1 MVVISICIP
10 TFNSS
15 KHIIECINSVLNQS
29 YSDFEIIISDNNS
42 TDNTIDLIKSIN
54 SKKITLYQNKSNI
67 GMAENFIKVCELAN
81 GKFIKLL
88 ASDDVLEPKALEK
101 SINTFKDNPNLSL
114 VVTSKKLI
122 NNNSKTII
130 KNFSSLKDGR
140 YESKFILKKIIKSGR
155 NPIGEPSFSIF
166 KKIDYFNVGGFDKK
180 QSLFLDLD
188 LWFRLLKIGDLYFLN
203 TPLGG
208 FRIQP
213 ESNSVRNSGFKSY
226 ISWLKMI
233 EENGVNKFIKIYVK
247 FKIYFFIIL
256 KNIFYK
262 VYLKN

>member
-1 MVVISICIP
+1 MVEISICIP

-29 YSDFEIIISDNNS
+29 YSDFEVIVSDNKS
-42 TDNTIDLIKSIN
+42 TDNTIELIKSIN
-54 SKKITLYQNKSNI
+54 SKKIKVHQNKTNL
-67 GMAENFIKVCELAN
+67 GMAENFIKVCELASGN
-81 GKFIKLL
+81 YIKLL
-88 ASDDVLEPKALEK
+88 ASDDVLEPKALEE
-101 SINTFKDNPNLSL
+101 SISTFKNNQNLSL

-122 NNNSKTII
+122 NNNSKTIV

-140 YESKFILKKIIKSGR
+140 YESKLIQKKIINSGR

-166 KKIDYFNVGGFDKK
+166 KKTDYLKVGGFDKK

-188 LWFRLLKIGDLYFLN
+188 LWFRLLNIGDLYFLN
-203 TPLGG
+203 IPLGG

-247 FKIYFFIIL
+247 LKIYFFIIL

-262 VYLKN
+262 VVLKN